1 MGRCVHTGIIHS
13 IQLCKSHVYVL
24 TSSRWSTHDGRREV
38 RADSTCAQ
46 TTFLPARCATAVVWS
61 LGEDRISPLAA
72 ARAVLLTP
80 DAGRTTSLLCARAH
94 PYAPSSSRMLVRAH
108 AQPPLP
114 PPDCLPHKVSH
125 TVSRSA
131 RRSLRP
137 APRNV
142 VDPAAL
148 VSRMPPP
155 PPSPLPLSP
164 LPLPSRVST
173 ILQAG
178 QGAPGGKVP
187 KGAGG
192 PRGQGGPGG
201 PQGARGDRGQGARGQ
216 PSDGSRRHLRAL
228 T

>member
-1 MGRCVHTGIIHS
+1 MCTYSRR
-13 IQLCKSHVYVL
+13 HVV
-24 TSSRWSTHDGRREV
+24 DARRSE

-108 AQPPLP
+108 APNPPSPSRLP
-114 PPDCLPHKVSH
+114 AGRGRSHSESHGEALCSAFHALLWIPRPVAPH
-125 TVSRSA
+125 A
-131 RRSLRP
+131 
-137 APRNV
+137 
-142 VDPAAL
+142 
-148 VSRMPPP
+148 PPP
-155 PPSPLPLSP
+155 PFTFPPASTPS
-164 LPLPSRVST
+164 SRR
-173 ILQAG
+173 
-178 QGAPGGKVP
+178 GKVP
-187 KGAGG
+187 QWAGC
-192 PRGQGGPGG
+192 PRRQGGI
-201 PQGARGDRGQGARGQ
+201 GARCTRGQ